1 MKILRKMY
9 GPMHENG
16 YQRIKVIKSPGIVI
30 VSKDVKRGSERT
42 VKILGRQPGRSEKK
56 RKM

>member
-1 MKILRKMY
+1 MY